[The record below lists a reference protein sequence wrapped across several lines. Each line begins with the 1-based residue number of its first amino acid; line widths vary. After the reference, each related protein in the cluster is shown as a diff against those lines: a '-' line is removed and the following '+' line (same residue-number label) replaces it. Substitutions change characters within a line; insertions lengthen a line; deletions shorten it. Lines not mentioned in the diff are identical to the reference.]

1 MVQGIPSFRPAVM
14 GNTHAVSAGH
24 YLATAAA
31 YRILEQGGN
40 AIDAGV
46 AGGLAINVVLP
57 HLTNFGGVAP
67 IILHH
72 VGQSETVTIDGLGR
86 WPQAANLE
94 RYLRDY
100 SNDIPE
106 GIPRTVVPAAPD
118 AWLTALELY
127 GTMSLQ
133 QVITPALEL
142 ARDGFPV
149 HPPLHRALTALCTEI
164 DGRLSGEEWRST
176 RRTFFPSGGAPA
188 VGSVLV
194 QQELATTFQRLIDVE
209 RSAGAKHRDQGIRA
223 VREVLYQGELA
234 EAMVRFCRDQGGL
247 LTHEDLANF
256 RVTIGEPSVGQYRD
270 VGVYTCGP
278 WCQGPVTIQALQI
291 LERFDLLKMGH
302 NSADYIHVT
311 LEALKLAF
319 SDRHAYYGD
328 PDFVSVPI
336 EGLLSKDYASDRG
349 TLIDMSRATPG
360 MPSPG
365 NPWLFQ
371 RNSVH
376 RGRHVSDPSP
386 APGEL
391 QADTSYLCVVDRW
404 GNVFSATPSDGIGTT
419 PIVPGLGFILSH
431 RGSQTWLESDH
442 PCVLEPGKRPRLTP
456 NPAIVFRDG
465 KPWMPFGTPGG
476 DVQCQSMVQVL
487 LNVVEFGMD
496 AQQAIEAPRFSTW
509 SFPNS
514 FWPHAYNPGLVGIES
529 RVEQETL
536 RELERRG
543 HRIELWEDWSGQ
555 SGNVCAIEIDHRSP
569 ILRAG
574 ADPRREAYAIAR

>member
-1 MVQGIPSFRPAVM
+1 MAQGIPSFRPAVM

-72 VGQSETVTIDGLGR
+72 VGRSETVTIDGLGR
-86 WPQAANLE
+86 WPQAADLE
-94 RYLRDY
+94 RYRLDY
-100 SNDIPE
+100 DNDIPD

-133 QVITPALEL
+133 QIITPALEL

-149 HPPLHRALTALCTEI
+149 PPPLNRALTVLHTEI

-176 RRTFFPSGGAPA
+176 RETFFPGGAVPA
-188 VGSVLV
+188 VGSILV

-209 RSAGAKHRDQGIRA
+209 RGAAGQRRDQGIRA
-223 VREVLYQGELA
+223 VREVLYQGALA
-234 EAMVRFCRDQGGL
+234 EIMVRFCRGQGGL
-247 LTHEDLANF
+247 LTHEDLAKF

-270 VGVYTCGP
+270 IGIYTCGP
-278 WCQGPVTIQALQI
+278 WCQGPVTIQTLQM
-291 LERFDLLKMGH
+291 LDRFDLSKMGH

-319 SDRHAYYGD
+319 ADRHAYYGD
-328 PDFVSVPI
+328 PDFVSVPLA
-336 EGLLSKDYASDRG
+336 GLLSKGYASDRG
-349 TLIDMSRATPG
+349 AVIDMSRAAPG

-365 NPWLFQ
+365 DPWLYQ
-371 RNSVH
+371 NGGLHGGVP
-376 RGRHVSDPSP
+376 VSDPSP
-386 APGEL
+386 APGAL

-419 PIVPGLGFILSH
+419 PLVPGLGFILSH
-431 RGSQTWLESDH
+431 RGSQTWLDSDH
-442 PCVLEPGKRPRLTP
+442 PCVLAPGKRPRLTP
-456 NPAIVFRDG
+456 NPAIAFRDG

-476 DVQCQSMVQVL
+476 DVQCQSMVQVF

-514 FWPHAYNPGLVGIES
+514 FWPHAYNPGLVG
-529 RVEQETL
+529 VEARIDPGVLQ
-536 RELERRG
+536 ELERRG
-543 HRIELWEDWSGQ
+543 HCIELWDNWSGQ
-555 SGNVCAIEIDHRSP
+555 SGNVCAIEIDQRSTL
-569 ILRAG
+569 LRAG